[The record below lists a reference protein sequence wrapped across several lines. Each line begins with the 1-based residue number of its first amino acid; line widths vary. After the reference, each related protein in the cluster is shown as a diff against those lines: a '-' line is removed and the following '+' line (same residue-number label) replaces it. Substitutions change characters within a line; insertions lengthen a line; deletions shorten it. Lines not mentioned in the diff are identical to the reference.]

1 MNSLPNLKLL
11 ETLAT
16 KSEYYM
22 AITLDKTGKVLSSDS
37 VTEPAPSLFSR
48 KETHVHFSDCFQSS
62 DWVKYEINR
71 NKAWKNSHQSFI
83 VHLQKINY
91 SSENPIH
98 TKWEFFFA
106 DKDSGTCTGIGHP
119 IESLK
124 PYNIELGD
132 FIYSS
137 DTSNQLYESILENKL
152 LGFWEYIPSQ
162 KSNTISSGLAQSLG
176 YSKAEIENLDQ
187 ISWERHIHPEDFS
200 ELIKELIHHFKYKR
214 NQAFKKEFRMINKG
228 NETIW
233 VLCFGKTITWSQEG
247 SPLSAQGILLD
258 ITERKKQ
265 ELWLQEHYYFLKEL
279 AFNQSHTL
287 RARVANILGL
297 LEIINIEQQSPESKK
312 IIGILKKETLHLD
325 LALKKSIK
333 ESVQQNKTFE
343 KESQIF

>member
-1 MNSLPNLKLL
+1 
-11 ETLAT
+11 
-16 KSEYYM
+16 M
-22 AITLDKTGKVLSSDS
+22 AITLDKTGKILSSDS
-37 VTEPAPSLFSR
+37 AIGPAPSLFDR
-48 KETHVHFSDCFQSS
+48 KETSIHFSDCFQIS
-62 DWVKYEINR
+62 DWKKYENAR
-71 NKAWKNSHQSFI
+71 NKARKSSHHSFI
-83 VHLQKINY
+83 IHLKKINY
-91 SSENPIH
+91 PSKNLIE
-98 TKWEFFFA
+98 TKWEFFFS

-119 IESLK
+119 LESSK

-137 DTSNQLYESILENKL
+137 DTSNELYESILENKL

-176 YSKAEIENLDQ
+176 YSKSEIENLEQ

-200 ELIKELIHHFKYKR
+200 ELIKELVYHFKYKR
-214 NQAFKKEFRMINKG
+214 NQALKKEFRMINKSK
-228 NETIW
+228 ETIW
-233 VLCFGKTITWSQEG
+233 VLCFGKTISWSQEG
-247 SPLSAQGILLD
+247 SPLSVQGILLD

-297 LEIINIEQQSPESKK
+297 LEILNAEQQTEESKN
-312 IIGILKKETLHLD
+312 IIGILKKETQQLD

-343 KESQIF
+343 KESQFI